1 MVGCATQKLD
11 FKPGVTPSL
20 ENRYSCWKTSQAALV
35 VKNPPA
41 NAGSW
46 KRHGFDH
53 WIGKLPWRRARQPTP
68 MFLPGESHGQRCL
81 EGHRVRHDWSDLAR
95 IHAKIQASRIFHV
108 GPPDGV
114 VLSLL
119 MCWDNSNHSLWPTPK
134 TSDILGRVHVPI
146 PTWQINE
153 AKSFRLRDW
162 PLFIQ
167 LTGNRAVIQNQAWA
181 RNLGALSTIQV
192 QLDKAHFI
200 NSVLLL
206 TEHIG
211 LPWSS
216 TSFECACQCRGHG
229 FDPWSGKIPHVV
241 GHISQRATATE
252 PVCCNYW
259 SLHTQSLFSAMRSH
273 CKETPMH
280 DN

>member
-1 MVGCATQKLD
+1 MLKSKPPGFFMWVLQMVLFCPFWCAEIT
-11 FKPGVTPSL
+11 V
-20 ENRYSCWKTSQAALV
+20 Y
-35 VKNPPA
+35 
-41 NAGSW
+41 
-46 KRHGFDH
+46 
-53 WIGKLPWRRARQPTP
+53 
-68 MFLPGESHGQRCL
+68 
-81 EGHRVRHDWSDLAR
+81 
-95 IHAKIQASRIFHV
+95 
-108 GPPDGV
+108 
-114 VLSLL
+114 
-119 MCWDNSNHSLWPTPK
+119 HSLWPTPK

-153 AKSFRLRDW
+153 AKNFQLWDW
-162 PLFIQ
+162 PLIIQ

-181 RNLGALSTIQV
+181 RNPGALSTIQV

-206 TEHIG
+206 AEHIG

-241 GHISQRATATE
+241 GHINPHARATE

-259 SLHTQSLFSAMRSH
+259 SLHTQSLFSATREATAKRRP
-273 CKETPMH
+273 CTTTRE
-280 DN
+280 